1 VEAAPRRDLL
11 GQISGSHTDK
21 AAYRADFRPD
31 NIVGVMSR
39 GSGEIVHAHCE
50 RQGRSS
56 LQGKDKWHGEIMLRG
71 LPNSTRHPRR
81 RLYASTG

>member
-1 VEAAPRRDLL
+1 MEAAPRRDLL

-39 GSGEIVHAHCE
+39 CSGEVVHVHRE
-50 RQGRSS
+50 RQDRSL
-56 LQGKDKWHGEIMLRG
+56 LQGKDKWHGEIMLKG
-71 LPNSTRHPRR
+71 LPNGTRHPRR
-81 RLYASTG
+81 ELYASTG